1 MSELSGSSM
10 RSLTIPRR
18 SLVLLV
24 GPSGS
29 GKSTFA
35 RAHFTPY
42 QIVESDHCRG
52 LVCDDEADQD
62 ATQAAFDLLHFLVEK
77 RLEFGKLTVVDAT
90 NVEARSRKPLLA
102 LAREHRFPFLA
113 IVFDIGEDAALR
125 HNALRPDRQVPT
137 EAVQRHHQEL
147 RLARKELPR
156 EGFSRV
162 YVLKSPEEIDA
173 ARVVVE

>member
-1 MSELSGSSM
+1 M
-10 RSLTIPRR
+10 RTLTIPRR

-42 QIVESDHCRG
+42 QIVESDRCRG
-52 LVCDDEADQD
+52 MVCDDEADQG

-90 NVEARSRKPLLA
+90 NVDARSRKPLLV

-113 IVFDIGEDAALR
+113 VVFDIDEDVALR
-125 HNALRPDRQVPT
+125 HNALRPDRRVPA
-137 EAVQRHHQEL
+137 EAIRHHYQEL
-147 RLARKELPR
+147 QGARKEIAR

-162 YVLKSPEEIDA
+162 YVLKSPEEVSA
-173 ARVVVE
+173 ARVAIE